1 MRQRATAVRRRAT
14 ARCDVP
20 DSPWLASYVR
30 GVPAEIDADR
40 YASMPDLL
48 RETFARFADR
58 PAFTNRGT
66 TLSFADIDRL
76 SRDFAAYLQA
86 GLGLERG
93 DRVAVM
99 LPNLLQS
106 VVVVFGALRAGLVV
120 VNVNPLYTARELRH
134 QLADSG
140 AGTIVVLENF
150 ADTVA
155 QVLADTDVENVVVSR
170 LGDQFPAFKRVAV
183 NFVVKHV
190 RKLVPDVAIAGAVA
204 YRAALAE
211 GRRAQFVEPEL
222 AGGELAFLQYTGGT
236 TGAAKGAMLTQRNI
250 VSNVLQARAWFR
262 PHFEDAGK
270 GHIFTALPLYHIF
283 ALTVN
288 LLVYTTLGAH
298 NVLITN
304 PRDLSAFV
312 AELKRQ
318 PCATLTGVNTLFN
331 ALLNTPG
338 FAGVDF
344 GSMVAPLGGGMA
356 VQRDVAE
363 RWRET
368 TGVPIQQ
375 GYGLTETSPIVSCN
389 PLDSKEFNG
398 SVGVPLPSTEVAIL
412 DDGGAPLGAGENG
425 EICVRGPQVMAGYWN
440 RPEATAETMTADGW
454 LRTGDIGYMDE
465 QGFIYI
471 EDRKKDLIIVS
482 GFNVYPNEVEDVAM
496 LHPGVRE
503 AGAVGVADEHSGEA
517 VKLFVVR
524 SDSALDATAIVEH
537 CRQSLTGYKVPQHV
551 AFVDELPK
559 TNVGKILRRELRDRE
574 AP

>member
-1 MRQRATAVRRRAT
+1 MR
-14 ARCDVP
+14 DK
-20 DSPWLASYVR
+20 PWVSSYAR
-30 GVPAEIDADR
+30 GVPAEIDPDR
-40 YASMPDLL
+40 YASLPELFC
-48 RETFARFADR
+48 ESFERFAER

-76 SRDFAAYLQA
+76 SRDFAAYLQT
-86 GLGLERG
+86 GLGLKVG

-106 VVVVFGALRAGLVV
+106 VVVIYGALRAGLVV

-150 ADTVA
+150 AGTVA
-155 QVLADTDVENVVVSR
+155 QVLAQTDVDNVIVTR
-170 LGDQFPAFKRVAV
+170 LGDQFPTFRRLTV

-190 RKLVPDVAIAGAVA
+190 RKLVPDAAIAGAVD
-204 YRAALAE
+204 YRTALAE
-211 GRRAQFVEPEL
+211 GARATFVEPAL
-222 AGGELAFLQYTGGT
+222 AGGDLAFLQYTGGT
-236 TGAAKGAMLTQRNI
+236 TGVAKGAMLTQRNI
-250 VSNVLQARAWFR
+250 LSNVLQGKAWFE
-262 PHFEDAGK
+262 PHFDAAN
-270 GHIFTALPLYHIF
+270 GHVFAALPLYHIF

-288 LLVYTTLGAH
+288 LLVYAALGAH

-304 PRDLSAFV
+304 PRDLPAFV
-312 AELKRQ
+312 ADLRRY
-318 PCATLTGVNTLFN
+318 PCAFLTGVNTLFN

-338 FAGVDF
+338 FGSVDF
-344 GSMVAPLGGGMA
+344 SGMNAALGGGMA

-412 DDGGAPLGAGENG
+412 DDEGAPLGAGDKG
-425 EICVRGPQVMAGYWN
+425 EICVRGPQVMAGYWK
-440 RPEATAETMTADGW
+440 RPDATAETVTPDGW
-454 LRTGDIGYMDE
+454 LRTGDIGHMDE
-465 QGFIYI
+465 QGFIFI

-503 AGAVGVADEHSGEA
+503 AAAVGVEDERSGEA

-524 SDSALDATAIVEH
+524 GDPELDAAAIVEH

-551 AFVDELPK
+551 TFVDELPK
-559 TNVGKILRRELRDRE
+559 SNVGKILRRELRDRE
-574 AP
+574 TP

>member
-1 MRQRATAVRRRAT
+1 MRDR
-14 ARCDVP
+14 
-20 DSPWLASYVR
+20 PWVSSYAR
-30 GVPAEIDADR
+30 GVPAQIDPDR
-40 YASMPDLL
+40 YASLPELL
-48 RETFARFADR
+48 CESFERFAAR

-76 SRDFAAYLQA
+76 SRDFAAYLQT
-86 GLGLERG
+86 GLGLKVG
-93 DRVAVM
+93 DRIAVM

-106 VVVVFGALRAGLVV
+106 AVVIYGALRAGLAG

-134 QLADSG
+134 QLVDSG
-140 AGTIVVLENF
+140 AGTIIVLENF
-150 ADTVA
+150 AGTVA
-155 QVLADTDVENVVVSR
+155 QVLAETDVDNVMVTR
-170 LGDQFPAFKRVAV
+170 LGDQFPAFRRLTV

-190 RKLVPDVAIAGAVA
+190 RKLVPDVAIDGAVD
-204 YRAALAE
+204 YRTALAE
-211 GRRAQFVEPEL
+211 GARARFVAPAL
-222 AGGELAFLQYTGGT
+222 AGGDLAFLQYTGGT
-236 TGAAKGAMLTQRNI
+236 TGVAKGAMLTQRNI
-250 VSNVLQARAWFR
+250 LSNVLQGKAWFG
-262 PHFEDAGK
+262 PHFDAAS
-270 GHIFTALPLYHIF
+270 GHVFAALPLYHIF

-288 LLVYTTLGAH
+288 LLVYAALGAH

-304 PRDLSAFV
+304 PRDLPAFV
-312 AELKRQ
+312 ADLRRYR
-318 PCATLTGVNTLFN
+318 CAFLTGVNTLFN

-338 FAGVDF
+338 FASVDF
-344 GSMVAPLGGGMA
+344 SGMNAALGGGMA

-389 PLDSKEFNG
+389 PLDSAQFNG

-412 DDGGAPLGAGENG
+412 DDEGAPLGAGEMG

-440 RPEATAETMTADGW
+440 RPDATAETLTPDGW
-454 LRTGDIGYMDE
+454 LRTGDIGRMDE
-465 QGFIYI
+465 QGFIFI

-503 AGAVGVADEHSGEA
+503 AAAVGVEDEHSGEG

-524 SDSALDATAIVEH
+524 SDPALDATAIVEH

-551 AFVDELPK
+551 AFVEELPK
-559 TNVGKILRRELRDRE
+559 SNVGKILRRELRE
-574 AP
+574 TETP

>member
-1 MRQRATAVRRRAT
+1 MRDKTWI
-14 ARCDVP
+14 
-20 DSPWLASYVR
+20 SSYAR
-30 GVPAEIDADR
+30 GVPAEIDPDR
-40 YASMPDLL
+40 YATLPELL
-48 RETFARFADR
+48 GDSFERFADR

-76 SRDFAAYLQA
+76 SRDFAAYLQSVP
-86 GLGLERG
+86 GLKRG
-93 DRVAVM
+93 ERVAVM

-106 VVVVFGALRAGLVV
+106 VVVIYGVLRAGLVV
-120 VNVNPLYTARELRH
+120 VNVNPLYTPRELKH
-134 QLADSG
+134 QLVDSG

-150 ADTVA
+150 GATVA
-155 QVLADTDVENVVVSR
+155 EVLAETKVENVIVTRV
-170 LGDQFPAFKRVAV
+170 GDQFRPLKRLTV

-190 RKLVPDVAIAGAVA
+190 RKHVPYVTIAGAVD
-204 YRAALAE
+204 YRTALAE
-211 GRRAQFVEPEL
+211 GRRAQLVEPEL
-222 AGGELAFLQYTGGT
+222 GASDLAFLQYTGGT
-236 TGAAKGAMLTQRNI
+236 TGVAKGAMLTQRNI
-250 VSNVLQARAWFR
+250 LSNVLQGKAWFE
-262 PHFEDAGK
+262 PHFDAGT
-270 GHIFTALPLYHIF
+270 GHVFAALPLYHIF

-288 LLVYTTLGAH
+288 LLIYAALGAH

-304 PRDLSAFV
+304 PRDLPAFI
-312 AELKRQ
+312 AELERY
-318 PCATLTGVNTLFN
+318 PCAFLTGVNTLFN

-338 FAGVDF
+338 FASVDF
-344 GSMVAPLGGGMA
+344 SGMNAALGGGMA
-356 VQRDVAE
+356 VQRGVAE

-368 TGVPIQQ
+368 TGVAIQQ

-389 PLDSKEFNG
+389 PLDSSEFNG

-412 DDGGAPLGAGENG
+412 DDDGAPVGTGEKG

-440 RPEATAETMTADGW
+440 RPDATAETVTVDGW
-454 LRTGDIGYMDE
+454 LRTGDIGHMDE
-465 QGFIYI
+465 RGFIFI

-503 AGAVGVADEHSGEA
+503 AAAIGVEDEHSGEA

-524 SDSALDATAIVEH
+524 NDPALDAAGIVEH

-559 TNVGKILRRELRDRE
+559 SNVGKILRRELRDRDGS
-574 AP
+574 